1 MTRWVQRSLPFKVEG
16 TNVDIKLKSTI
27 EKYDGQI
34 VERDKDGKLGVVHCT
49 HIVACTIDFP
59 EYNEA
64 MAMMV
69 PVVKP
74 AWINVTLNK
83 NRHAQIRPYSP
94 DPRLIFSDVNITCED
109 LPVTDRESIT
119 GAVLALG
126 GTESKDLGRLT
137 THICALSTDG
147 PKAVMAKQKGVKCKI
162 VLPHW
167 SVSTTLPSTSPSI

>member
-1 MTRWVQRSLPFKVEG
+1 MQ
-16 TNVDIKLKSTI
+16 LKDTV
-27 EKYDGQI
+27 EKYGAEI
-34 VERDKDGKLGVVHCT
+34 VERDENGNLPVAFCT

-74 AWINVTLNK
+74 AWVNVSLHR
-83 NRHAQIRPYSP
+83 NRQAQIRPYSP
-94 DPRLIFSDVNITCED
+94 DPRLLFSDVNLTCD
-109 LPVTDRESIT
+109 GIPITDREAIA

-126 GTESKDLGRLT
+126 GMESKDLGRLT
-137 THICALSTDG
+137 THICALSADG
-147 PKAVMAKQKGVKCKI
+147 PKALLAKSKGLKCKI

-167 SVSTTLPSTSPSI
+167 SVFALHFACHIILSNTTQVR

>member
-1 MTRWVQRSLPFKVEG
+1 
-16 TNVDIKLKSTI
+16 
-27 EKYDGQI
+27 
-34 VERDKDGKLGVVHCT
+34 
-49 HIVACTIDFP
+49 
-59 EYNEA
+59 

-74 AWINVTLNK
+74 SWITTSLAK
-83 NRHAQIRPYSP
+83 GKQAQIRPYSP
-94 DPRLIFSDVNITCED
+94 DPRLFFSGVNLTCDDIPITD
-109 LPVTDRESIT
+109 KESIA

-147 PKAVMAKQKGVKCKI
+147 PKAKMAASMRLKCKI

-167 SVSTTLPSTSPSI
+167 SVP

>member
-1 MTRWVQRSLPFKVEG
+1 MRDTVQSYGAE
-16 TNVDIKLKSTI
+16 
-27 EKYDGQI
+27 I
-34 VERDKDGKLGVVHCT
+34 VERNDDGSIPVSHCT
-49 HIVACTIDFP
+49 HIISNTIDFP

-74 AWINVTLNK
+74 SWISASLAK
-83 NRHAQIRPYSP
+83 GKQAQIRPYSP
-94 DPRLIFSDVNITCED
+94 DPRLIFSDVVLTCD
-109 LPVTDRESIT
+109 DIPVTDKESIA

-126 GTESKDLGRLT
+126 GTESKDFGRLT

-147 PKAVMAKQKGVKCKI
+147 PKAKMAAEKRSKCKI

-167 SVSTTLPSTSPSI
+167 LAAHRLDLPIINC